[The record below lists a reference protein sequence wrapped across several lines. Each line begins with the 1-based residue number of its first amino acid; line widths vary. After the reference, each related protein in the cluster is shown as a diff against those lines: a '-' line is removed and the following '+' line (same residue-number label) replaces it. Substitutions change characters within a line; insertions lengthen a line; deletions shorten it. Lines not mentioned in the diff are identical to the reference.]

1 MEPFGFYLRVLN
13 LLLPSFLDLVLQKS
27 ATKVSSINAAGDCER
42 FFLDTFFPS
51 FQKFVIEE

>member
-27 ATKVSSINAAGDCER
+27 ATKATSINAAGDGQ
-42 FFLDTFFPS
+42 LFP
-51 FQKFVIEE
+51 